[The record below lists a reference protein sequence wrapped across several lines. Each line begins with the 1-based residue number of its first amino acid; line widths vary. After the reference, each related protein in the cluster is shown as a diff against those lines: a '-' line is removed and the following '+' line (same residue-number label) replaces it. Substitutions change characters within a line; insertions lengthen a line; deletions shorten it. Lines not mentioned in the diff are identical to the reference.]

1 VELTVQNARRL
12 EPPAGRSVVT
22 MMLFGLIL
30 IAWLGEW
37 PPTIDTVMYNNTW
50 RSFFVELAP
59 LFTPVPGIS
68 LFPWQLLLIA
78 LVPFCI
84 GAASGERVH
93 SRELDRAILVSIACI
108 AVTFLWGFARG
119 GSAYYAYYQLWR
131 FLTALLIAY
140 VFMSALRSP
149 RDLVGLGK
157 IVIATGLVRATLCI
171 YVYWTQVHDK
181 IFPLPEYVTDHDDS
195 MLFAA
200 AILTSFI
207 WALFKGG
214 KLTWLTTAVVVS
226 YEVYAIILNTRRI
239 AWVELVLALVLIYFL
254 LGPGPTRSVINRWA
268 KWAAP
273 VVVIYFIAGLGSN
286 SPMFAPVHALTTTGS
301 DYDPSSLTR
310 QEEARNLLHTLVNS
324 GNPIFGTGWGI
335 PYDLVE
341 HYWSNYSANWVLVQY
356 TPHNSLLGLA
366 AFSGLVG
373 IIGIWGVMPVGAYL
387 AARGYRGSTDVIPKV
402 AALVALGCLATY
414 SAHCYGDIGLQSFQG
429 VVMFGLALAVAGK
442 TAAWSAAR
450 PLAQSVTA
458 RAGPEPR
465 PSWRKGGAPRGRSG
479 SAAKH
484 IVARGGGDVPA
495 GPKRPPPRPLSR

>member
-1 VELTVQNARRL
+1 MELTAPSTTGPQAR
-12 EPPAGRSVVT
+12 AKRSAVT
-22 MMLFGLIL
+22 LLLFVLIL

-37 PPTIDTVMYNNTW
+37 PPTIDTVAYNNQW

-68 LFPWQLLLIA
+68 LFPWQLMLLA
-78 LVPFCI
+78 LTPFCI
-84 GAASGERVH
+84 GAVGTARVH
-93 SRELDRAILVSIACI
+93 ARELDRAILFSIASI
-108 AVTFLWGFARG
+108 VVTCLWGFARG
-119 GSAYYAYYQLWR
+119 GSPYYAYYQLWR

-140 VFMSALRSP
+140 VFMSALRSE

-157 IVIATGLVRATLCI
+157 IVIVTGLVRATLCI

-181 IFPLPEYVTDHDDS
+181 VFPLPEYVTDHDDS
-195 MLFAA
+195 MLFVA

-214 KLTWLTTAVVVS
+214 KFTWMTTAVVVS

-239 AWVELVLALVLIYFL
+239 AWVELVLAMVLIYFVL
-254 LGPGPTRSVINRWA
+254 EPGAVRSVINRWA

-273 VVVIYFIAGLGSN
+273 VVIVYFIAGLGSA
-286 SPMFAPVHALTTTGS
+286 SPIFAPVHALTTTGS
-301 DYDPSSLTR
+301 NYDPSSLTR
-310 QEEARNLLHTLVNS
+310 QEEARNLLRTLVNS
-324 GNPIFGTGWGI
+324 GNPLFGTGWGV

-341 HYWSNYSANWVLVQY
+341 HYWSNYSANWVLVLY

-366 AFSGLVG
+366 AFSGLIG

-387 AARGYRGSTDVIPKV
+387 AARGYRSSTERIPKV

-442 TAAWSAAR
+442 VAAWS
-450 PLAQSVTA
+450 LALPATQPVADSPKTA
-458 RAGPEPR
+458 RT
-465 PSWRKGGAPRGRSG
+465 WRRSG
-479 SAAKH
+479 AA
-484 IVARGGGDVPA
+484 V
-495 GPKRPPPRPLSR
+495 KRPKSASRADAIAPPKPVPPRRWSR